1 MRFTCAFET
10 IWLGLSLLFLYF
22 VFGKMG
28 LTQWKGLVPGY
39 NLYILCEEF
48 YGNGWRV
55 FMFLIPVYGVI
66 LWVRMCL
73 RWARGFGRSAGFG
86 VGMAL
91 ATPVFLG
98 ILALDDKACYA
109 RNV

>member
-1 MRFTCAFET
+1 MYYALWMVW
-10 IWLGLSLLFLYF
+10 IGLSLLFSYY

-28 LTQWKGLVPGY
+28 LVAWKGLVPGY
-39 NLYILCEEF
+39 NLYVLCEEF

-55 FMFLIPVYGVI
+55 FMFLIPVYGVV
-66 LWVRMCL
+66 LWVKLCL
-73 RWARGFGRSAGFG
+73 TWARGFGKSAGFG

-98 ILALDDKACYA
+98 ILALNDKVCYA